1 MRKALGV
8 GLVASLMLASL
19 LVLVGFQG
27 QRNFGWI
34 VASKLTVQNDST
46 FNDSIT
52 VGDDLTTTD
61 DVTVGDDLTV
71 TDAASVGGD
80 LTVTAGAVVGT
91 DFNLAEQTAI
101 TVTQSGTLTP
111 TGSYQPITAAGD
123 LSFSAI
129 AAGSA
134 GDVLTVINESNT
146 TITITDTGTTMLSG
160 NAALGQY
167 DSIMMLFD
175 GTNWIEVAQT
185 DN

>member
-8 GLVASLMLASL
+8 SLVAMLMLSSL
-19 LVLVGFQG
+19 LLLVGFYQG

-34 VASKLTVQNDST
+34 VTSRLTVQNNAT
-46 FNDSIT
+46 INDDAS
-52 VGDDLTTTD
+52 
-61 DVTVGDDLTV
+61 VGDDLTV
-71 TDAASVGGD
+71 TDDASIGGD
-80 LTVTAGAVVGT
+80 ATVTGGAVVGT

-111 TGSYQPITAAGD
+111 TGAYQPITAAGN
-123 LSFSAI
+123 LSFSTI
-129 AAGSA
+129 ADGTS
-134 GDVLTVINESNT
+134 GDVLTLINESNT

-167 DSIMMLFD
+167 DSITLLFD
-175 GTNWIEVAQT
+175 GTNWVELAQS